1 MAPYITTDTDWYY
14 VIAFAIGIGFGW
26 ILEQAGFS
34 SSRKMASVFYA
45 KDFTVLKVF
54 FTAAIT
60 AASGL
65 LILNQMEVVDFGS
78 IYIPKTFVLPTIVG
92 GVIMGLGFVLGGYC
106 PGTSFSALAIGKID
120 ALAFLTGITIGI
132 FSFSLAYEPLLK
144 TLKYSTPLGKTFVY
158 DTLGISAG
166 VFALIFILFG
176 LTSFYVT
183 DKVKKILD
191 K

>member
-1 MAPYITTDTDWYY
+1 MAPYITADTDWYY
-14 VIAFAIGIGFGW
+14 VIAFTIGIGFGW

-60 AASGL
+60 ASTGL
-65 LILNQMEVVDFGS
+65 LILNQMEIVDFGS
-78 IYIPKTFVLPTIVG
+78 IYIPKTFVVPTIVG
-92 GVIMGLGFVLGGYC
+92 GVIMGLGFVWGGYC

-132 FSFSLAYEPLLK
+132 FSFGLAYEPFLQ
-144 TLKYSTPLGKTFVY
+144 TLKNSTPLGKTFVY
-158 DTLGISAG
+158 DTLGLSAG

-176 LTSFYVT
+176 LSSFYIT
-183 DKVKKILD
+183 DKIKKMLE